1 MHAPHQHRICPP
13 LAFWTSDIDIQH
25 PAHPHPP
32 SASTTPHPTPHDPR
46 PNRRSCIREVW
57 EMASRQRSANEIK
70 SQEPTAY
77 LYCKYS
83 VLALIILFCW
93 FCLSCFQIPQIQEA
107 EVHNVSTPSE
117 VPRVRT
123 HAHLLLASRQR

>member
-1 MHAPHQHRICPP
+1 MFFHALSELLKI
-13 LAFWTSDIDIQH
+13 TV
-25 PAHPHPP
+25 
-32 SASTTPHPTPHDPR
+32 
-46 PNRRSCIREVW
+46 NRRSCIKEVW

-77 LYCKYS
+77 LSCKYS

-93 FCLSCFQIPQIQEA
+93 FCLSCFQIPQIQA
-107 EVHNVSTPSE
+107 EVHNVLSPSE
-117 VPRVRT
+117 APRVRT